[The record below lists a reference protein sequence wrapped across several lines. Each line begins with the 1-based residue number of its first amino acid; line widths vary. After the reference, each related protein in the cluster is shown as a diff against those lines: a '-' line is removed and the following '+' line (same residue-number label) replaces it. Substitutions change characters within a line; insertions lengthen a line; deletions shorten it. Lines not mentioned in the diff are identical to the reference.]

1 MFSSQANGPAM
12 WSLIQGSVCYLHRRG
27 PEEVGCC
34 CMVHRWLLEVDRI
47 PFTGGSWRMLTK
59 NWDTATIWNPSIVI
73 LLVTCIPLVMKPSIK
88 SPGESVVVEAS
99 NTRVA
104 IYSFLASVPIYVVL
118 HWYRDIHSRC
128 GIIHWLRWNFLCFM
142 IGNMIAL
149 CPFVLQK
156 PEHCS
161 FFPNKARK
169 MHEHWYF
176 LLNIDTSFWTRP
188 EKCLRSKQ
196 S

>member
-47 PFTGGSWRMLTK
+47 PFTGGSWSMLTK

-142 IGNMIAL
+142 IGNMIVL
-149 CPFVLQK
+149 CPLCCK
-156 PEHCS
+156 C
-161 FFPNKARK
+161 
-169 MHEHWYF
+169 
-176 LLNIDTSFWTRP
+176 LNIVHSFRTRPEKCMNIGTSCWAMP

>member
-34 CMVHRWLLEVDRI
+34 CMVHRWLLEVDRM

-104 IYSFLASVPIYVVL
+104 IYSFLASVPIRCTSLVS
-118 HWYRDIHSRC
+118 WYSFPLWYNSLAEMEFSLFYDRKYDCIVP
-128 GIIHWLRWNFLCFM
+128 LM
-142 IGNMIAL
+142 
-149 CPFVLQK
+149 LQM

-161 FFPNKARK
+161 FFSNEARK

-176 LLNIDTSFWTRP
+176 LLSNARKMFEI
-188 EKCLRSKQ
+188 
-196 S
+196 